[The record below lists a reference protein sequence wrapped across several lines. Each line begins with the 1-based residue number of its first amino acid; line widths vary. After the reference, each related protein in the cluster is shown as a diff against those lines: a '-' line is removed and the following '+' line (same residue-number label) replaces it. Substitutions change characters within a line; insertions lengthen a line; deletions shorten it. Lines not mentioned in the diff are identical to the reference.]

1 MKPKVS
7 FLIPT
12 KNRAKYIKDCLDS
25 LIDQEV
31 KEWEAIV
38 VNDHGNDETKKI
50 VDNMSD
56 ERIKF
61 FELNDYH
68 GYGVSCAR
76 NFAALN
82 ARADLIA
89 VADSDDINYPNR
101 LTVTLKAFEEEPT
114 ADIFYAHLDVWEEE
128 KNLIRERKTPFTPFN
143 LEVYKKKNY
152 IPHVTIAMKRKIL
165 LDNPYNSFFRVAEDY
180 ELISRLAVSGK
191 KFIYKN
197 IKVVKYRIGKQNISI
212 GGQNEGLVKKY
223 GSLVGMVRGWQPF
236 DKTILG
242 RIDAMEKG
250 KK

>member
-12 KNRAKYIKDCLDS
+12 KNRAKYIKDRLDS
-25 LIDQEV
+25 LIGQEI

-50 VDNMSD
+50 IDNIGD
-56 ERIKF
+56 ERINF

-68 GYGVSCAR
+68 V
-76 NFAALN
+76 
-82 ARADLIA
+82 I
-89 VADSDDINYPNR
+89 
-101 LTVTLKAFEEEPT
+101 VT
-114 ADIFYAHLDVWEEE
+114 
-128 KNLIRERKTPFTPFN
+128 
-143 LEVYKKKNY
+143 
-152 IPHVTIAMKRKIL
+152 MKRKIL

-180 ELISRLAVSGK
+180 ELISRLAVAGK

-197 IKVVKYRIGKQNISI
+197 IKVVKYRVGNQNISM
-212 GGQNEGLVKKY
+212 GGQNKGLVKKY
-223 GSLVGMVRGWQPF
+223 GLLVGMVRGWQPF

-242 RIDAMEKG
+242 RIDALEKG